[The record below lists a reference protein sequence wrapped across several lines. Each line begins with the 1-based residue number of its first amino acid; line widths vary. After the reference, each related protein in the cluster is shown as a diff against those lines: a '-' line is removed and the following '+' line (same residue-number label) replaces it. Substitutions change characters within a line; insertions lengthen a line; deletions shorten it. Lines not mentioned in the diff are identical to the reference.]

1 LSPSV
6 DEFVRACQFNQRN
19 RFCIQTESI
28 LHSQGESSLTGDLL
42 ALFSA
47 VGFGLTSVLIKWYSP
62 SDDAVNYP
70 MFFGFLG

>member
-1 LSPSV
+1 MPAPTWMGVVHTPISLTRLTPP
-6 DEFVRACQFNQRN
+6 
-19 RFCIQTESI
+19 
-28 LHSQGESSLTGDLL
+28 SQGESSLTGDLL